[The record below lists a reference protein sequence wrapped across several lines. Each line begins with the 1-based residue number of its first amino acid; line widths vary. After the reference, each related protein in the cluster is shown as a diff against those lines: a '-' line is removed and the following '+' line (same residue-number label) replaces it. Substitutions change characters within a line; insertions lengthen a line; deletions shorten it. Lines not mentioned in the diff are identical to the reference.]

1 MEGTKSNAQ
10 VALING
16 LLLGVALVLFSL
28 LMYVIGIA
36 HDSKLQYIS
45 YLIIIIGLVL
55 SIKQWRDKYN
65 NGFLTYGQAFSNG
78 FFTILFASIITA
90 IWMIIFFGLI
100 APGEVENMLRA
111 AEDKMYETQPNMTEE
126 QVEMALKWSKMFMT
140 PVMMGIWGF
149 IGNLIIGTI
158 LSALVSIFMKKEKP
172 VFAE

>member
-16 LLLGVALVLFSL
+16 LLLGVALVLLSL

-55 SIKQWRDKYN
+55 SMKQWRDKYN
-65 NGFLTYGQAFSNG
+65 DGFLTYGQAFSNG
-78 FFTILFASIITA
+78 FLTILFASIITA

-100 APGEVENMLRA
+100 APGEIENMLRT

-140 PVMMGIWGF
+140 PAMMGIWGF

-158 LSALVSIFMKKEKP
+158 LSAIVSIFMKKEKP
-172 VFAE
+172 IFAE